1 MMEWIAAGAALLLA
15 ALFLTG
21 YLLMAKRLSRLE
33 RQIGEAGAASAQIRE
48 IRQDEIKLMARQDML
63 IQSTETALNKLGQ
76 SMEVSMDKLGQKM
89 LESSMQSEQKLDNMR
104 RTLSENM
111 DKMQQGNRAQLEEI
125 RKTVDEK
132 LQNTLEKKLN
142 DSFQLVSQRLEQVYK
157 GLGEMQSLAAGV
169 GDLKKV
175 LSNVKSRGVLGEIQ
189 LGAILEQI
197 LSPEQYA
204 KNVATKKGSQNV
216 VEYAVKLPGDDGV
229 PVWLPIDAKFPA
241 DAYEQLLD
249 AYDAADPAQV
259 DAALKLLRDRIRGFA
274 RDIHTKY
281 IAPPATTDFAIM
293 FLPVE
298 GLYAEVVRA
307 GMVEQLQRDYKVNI
321 AGPTTM
327 GALLN
332 SLQMG
337 FRTLAIQKRSSE
349 VWKVLSSVKT
359 EFDTF
364 GAVLEA
370 TQKRLEQAGSELDKL
385 VGVRTRQIQNKLRS
399 VQTLPESRES
409 RLEEQ
414 EDV

>member
-1 MMEWIAAGAALLLA
+1 MEWVFACIVLA
-15 ALFLTG
+15 VLFLIG
-21 YLLMAKRLSRLE
+21 VLVMLKKFSGLE
-33 RQIGEAGAASAQIRE
+33 QKIRESAIPQAQIDE
-48 IRQDEIKLMARQDML
+48 IRQDTIALKARQDMM
-63 IQSTETALNKLGQ
+63 IQSTESALDKLGQ
-76 SMEVSMDKLGQKM
+76 SV
-89 LESSMQSEQKLDNMR
+89 ESSMKHLTQQMLSSNMQSEQKLDNMR
-104 RTLSENM
+104 RTLSESM
-111 DKMQQGNRAQLEEI
+111 TRIQEGNRAQLDDI

-132 LQNTLEKKLN
+132 LQSTLEKKLN
-142 DSFQLVSQRLEQVYK
+142 DSFQMVSERLEQVYK

-204 KNVATKKGSQNV
+204 KNVSTKKGSQNV
-216 VEYAVKLPGDDGV
+216 VEYAVKLPGEDGV

-249 AYDAADPAQV
+249 AYDSADPAQV
-259 DAALKLLRDRIRGFA
+259 EAALKLLRERIRGFA
-274 RDIHTKY
+274 RDIHSKY
-281 IAPPATTDFAIM
+281 ISPPATTDFAIM

-307 GMVEQLQRDYKVNI
+307 GMIEQLQRDYKVNI

-370 TQKRLEQAGSELDKL
+370 TQKRLEQAGNELDKL

-399 VQTLPESRES
+399 VQTLPEEQQSM
-409 RLEEQ
+409 LEE
-414 EDV
+414 

>member
-1 MMEWIAAGAALLLA
+1 MEWVFACIVLA
-15 ALFLTG
+15 VLFLIG
-21 YLLMAKRLSRLE
+21 VLVMLKKVSGLE
-33 RQIGEAGAASAQIRE
+33 QKIRESAIPQAQIDE
-48 IRQDEIKLMARQDML
+48 IRQDTIALKARQDMM
-63 IQSTETALNKLGQ
+63 IQSTENALDKLGQ
-76 SMEVSMDKLGQKM
+76 SV
-89 LESSMQSEQKLDNMR
+89 ESSMKHLTQQMLSSNMQSEQKLDNLR
-104 RTLSENM
+104 RTLSESM
-111 DKMQQGNRAQLEEI
+111 TRMQEGNRAQLDDI

-132 LQNTLEKKLN
+132 LQSTLEKKLN
-142 DSFQLVSQRLEQVYK
+142 DSFQMVSERLEQVYK

-216 VEYAVKLPGDDGV
+216 VEYAVKLPGEDGV

-249 AYDAADPAQV
+249 AYDSADPVQV
-259 DAALKLLRDRIRGFA
+259 EAALKLLRERIRGFA
-274 RDIHTKY
+274 RDIHSKY
-281 IAPPATTDFAIM
+281 ISPPSTTDFAIM

-307 GMVEQLQRDYKVNI
+307 GMIEQLQRDYKVNI

-399 VQTLPESRES
+399 VQTLPEEQQSM
-409 RLEEQ
+409 LEE
-414 EDV
+414 